1 MASEIPEY
9 FMLLA
14 HNSIRLCLL
23 EFAWDGIFVVWSCS
37 NLSDWVRQCRIL
49 KHRPGLCKWVTCTR
63 QSSLSKTSAYSANK
77 QQQKDT
83 TENRLSIFMRNSQM
97 NSISE
102 WRVFKI
108 SYMQRSEEIKKLKAY
123 NKCEQI
129 FQFTARF
136 RPWKT
141 SLLHKFWTKKNARKT
156 VAYSYR
162 LELPW
167 SFFRNLSYRLEV
179 SEISS

>member
-1 MASEIPEY
+1 MASEIPEN

-83 TENRLSIFMRNSQM
+83 TENRLSIVMRNSQM
-97 NSISE
+97 NSIPE
-102 WRVFKI
+102 KRVFKI
-108 SYMQRSEEIKKLKAY
+108 SYMHKTEEIKKAQSVQPVRADISIYSAISTLK
-123 NKCEQI
+123 N
-129 FQFTARF
+129 
-136 RPWKT
+136 
-141 SLLHKFWTKKNARKT
+141 SLLHKLWKKIMHEKG
-156 VAYSYR
+156 
-162 LELPW
+162 LLIHIDW
-167 SFFRNLSYRLEV
+167 SNVEFL
-179 SEISS
+179 